1 MILGPEIL
9 TVVLGLVA
17 AIGYGASDFGGGVV
31 SRRAPVL
38 GVVLVSQLVGVSL
51 AIALTV
57 VADEGL
63 PGTAD
68 VAWSVVAG
76 AFGGTA
82 IAALYRGL
90 AVGRMALVAPVTAI
104 IASIIPVIGGVVLQG
119 VPPVAVSIGIALALA
134 AVVLVTWEAPGG
146 GGDRAGLGLAILSG
160 TAFGLFEIAVVQI
173 SAETVLG
180 PLTIIRATQAT
191 LVAVVIVATRS
202 LWRPQRSLLPAIAA
216 IGALEVGATG
226 TFVVAVQTGALAVAS
241 VVSGLYPVVT
251 VLLAAVLLRERVSRL
266 HGVGVSLAMLAI
278 VLIGL
283 GST

>member
-1 MILGPEIL
+1 MILGPDIL

-31 SRRAPVL
+31 SRRTPVL
-38 GVVLVSQLVGVSL
+38 GVVLVSQFVGVSL
-51 AIALTV
+51 AIALTAI
-57 VADEGL
+57 ADEGL
-63 PGTAD
+63 PETAD
-68 VAWSVVAG
+68 IGWSVLAG
-76 AFGGTA
+76 VFGGTA

-104 IASIIPVIGGVVLQG
+104 LASIIPVIGGFVLQG

-134 AVVLVTWEAPGG
+134 AVALVTWEAQDDDGG
-146 GGDRAGLGLAILSG
+146 RAGLGLAVLSG
-160 TAFGLFEIAVVQI
+160 TAFGLFEIVVVQI
-173 SAETVLG
+173 SAEAVLG

-191 LVAVVIVATRS
+191 LVAVVIIVTRPV
-202 LWRPQRSLLPAIAA
+202 WRPQRSLIPAIAA

-226 TFVVAVQTGALAVAS
+226 VFLVAVQTGALAVAS

-278 VLIGL
+278 VLIGV